1 MGLSPRSG
9 RLSFPQ
15 DRSSGSQVSC
25 SPGWAPR
32 GTGRGWSWDSEEVS
46 RGAQR
51 ALLPTWASGT
61 QHSWDCIS
69 SSGPREARDDLTA
82 QLCTHGSMEAFNSV
96 SLRGPSRQHLSPQ
109 RERRLRAQLTGKHSR
124 CRWVQLARTQ
134 RVPSGPALSDGVGR
148 GLKYWQQNVQLCP
161 AGRRAAKARGG
172 TAARYFCPWLAG
184 WLAAGTGSSYTAYLT
199 AKGEGGQG

>member
-1 MGLSPRSG
+1 
-9 RLSFPQ
+9 
-15 DRSSGSQVSC
+15 
-25 SPGWAPR
+25 
-32 GTGRGWSWDSEEVS
+32 
-46 RGAQR
+46 
-51 ALLPTWASGT
+51 
-61 QHSWDCIS
+61 
-69 SSGPREARDDLTA
+69 
-82 QLCTHGSMEAFNSV
+82 MEAFNSV

-109 RERRLRAQLTGKHSR
+109 RERRLRAQLNGKHSR

-199 AKGEGGQG
+199 AKGEGGNSTFLKGVQALEWAVQSHRPWRCSKSVWMLCGGTWFSENHW

>member
-1 MGLSPRSG
+1 
-9 RLSFPQ
+9 
-15 DRSSGSQVSC
+15 
-25 SPGWAPR
+25 
-32 GTGRGWSWDSEEVS
+32 
-46 RGAQR
+46 
-51 ALLPTWASGT
+51 
-61 QHSWDCIS
+61 
-69 SSGPREARDDLTA
+69 
-82 QLCTHGSMEAFNSV
+82 MEAFNSPMPLLERLHVKLPRVNFHCPPPRRQPPV

-109 RERRLRAQLTGKHSR
+109 RERRLRAQLNGKHSR

-184 WLAAGTGSSYTAYLT
+184 WLAGWKL
-199 AKGEGGQG
+199 GQEAATLHISLLREKEEILLF

>member
-1 MGLSPRSG
+1 
-9 RLSFPQ
+9 
-15 DRSSGSQVSC
+15 
-25 SPGWAPR
+25 
-32 GTGRGWSWDSEEVS
+32 
-46 RGAQR
+46 
-51 ALLPTWASGT
+51 
-61 QHSWDCIS
+61 
-69 SSGPREARDDLTA
+69 
-82 QLCTHGSMEAFNSV
+82 MEAFNSPMPPLERLHVKPPRGQFPLPSPSPATPV
-96 SLRGPSRQHLSPQ
+96 SLRRPSRQHLSPQ
-109 RERRLRAQLTGKHSR
+109 RERRLRAQLNGKHSR